1 MVLEWAVL
9 KIAGVVLLLIGIFLS
24 VFFPGIMAHQNPQQ
38 GPNFSVNG
46 IIMGVILIVVGVYL
60 LII

>member
-1 MVLEWAVL
+1 MVLEWAVM

-24 VFFPGIMAHQNPQQ
+24 VFFPGIGAHQNPQQ

-60 LII
+60 LMI